1 MQEAIN
7 PNQCQACKNEVKS
20 FHRFCYNCGSYLAP
34 LQLRLHKHRELQ
46 SALLF
51 FFIYL
56 VICLVVR
63 FTSLF
68 NNYNNLFWVEILLAG
83 ITLAYTAINFRSIK
97 PVLMFRNFNL
107 QRLTGCISLAVI
119 ASVIINIVIT
129 KLNISFFGTDESFY
143 GHYSIY
149 TMPVFVM
156 IYSIAVY
163 PALFEELAFRGVIYN
178 YLDNFMDEKLVVIIT
193 AFMFGIVHLNFIS
206 LFWLVPFGILTGA
219 MRKRFGTIWYGAIFH
234 FTFNLIAVLFDLYK
248 NGYFK

>member
-7 PNQCQACKNEVKS
+7 LNQCPTCKNEVKS

-34 LQLRLHKHRELQ
+34 PQLRLHKHYKLQ
-46 SALLF
+46 SAFLF

-56 VICLVVR
+56 LVCFVVR

-68 NNYNNLFWVEILLAG
+68 NNYNNLFWIEILLAA

-97 PVLMFRNFNL
+97 PVLLFRNFNL
-107 QRLTGCISLAVI
+107 QRLAGCITLAII
-119 ASVIINIVIT
+119 ASVIINFIIS

-143 GHYSIY
+143 GHYRVY
-149 TMPVFVM
+149 TMPALVM

-219 MRKRFGTIWYGAIFH
+219 MRKRFGTIWYGVIFH

-248 NGYFK
+248 NGIF